1 MNKQFFVFL
10 FFLLLSAVIWLIM
23 TLNETYEKELE
34 VPVRITNIPKNVVL
48 TSASIDTIHVTV
60 RDKGWLLLSYL
71 YGERRAALNINYKN
85 YDRGNGGGIV
95 SGAELKRMAE
105 QKLEMST
112 KIITIKPEKL
122 EFFYNNASQTSS
134 SRQTAS
140 KSMHRTKRWI
150 ASAWYIRSR

>member
-1 MNKQFFVFL
+1 MSEVFRSIRDFLFSIMNKQFFVFL

-85 YDRGNGGGIV
+85 YDRGNGGGI
-95 SGAELKRMAE
+95 
-105 QKLEMST
+105 
-112 KIITIKPEKL
+112 
-122 EFFYNNASQTSS
+122 
-134 SRQTAS
+134 
-140 KSMHRTKRWI
+140 
-150 ASAWYIRSR
+150 RS